1 MPVLNLTSYDNE
13 IFFLGS
19 FYTNT
24 PAADSIKDAEIRGA
38 EMRQLFEA
46 YWNNLWNSAIPLND
60 RGRIN
65 WDELKTI
72 GHKVGMAEDEF
83 NLVVSK

>member
-1 MPVLNLTSYDNE
+1 
-13 IFFLGS
+13 
-19 FYTNT
+19 
-24 PAADSIKDAEIRGA
+24 
-38 EMRQLFEA
+38 MRQLFEA